1 MAIDTTRQLIQQ
13 IANASQIGENTA
25 ARVGGAMEAILND
38 VADAIEGSNGM
49 YNIVRQVALSIGVEI
64 PLSNTG
70 IIKDGVINPDG
81 DGHYSDYI
89 DIENS
94 FFSLWTYGATV
105 YSAVNYYDAN
115 KAFLSSVNYPAAIG
129 GHWLDVLTPPEGAKY
144 AIFGANNYI
153 QPTRVYVGA
162 AADLIGQINTLKNL
176 LTKQEQTATTTAT
189 SPEYVMQLKAG
200 RQYSI
205 TAKTATL
212 GTSTS
217 TNIGVWVKVGSTQ
230 TEIRQATAAELYSG
244 ITFVYTPADDA
255 LLGVRMMQVGIE
267 FTLTAE
273 SAENVG
279 RMAEELADVKAV
291 TDAIGNAL
299 RREDQKTGTTTATAV
314 EYVANLVGGTKY
326 TITIKTASLTPVT
339 DTRIGLWVKND
350 GNRQTQILSSTPA
363 KLYAGETI
371 DYTPSED
378 VSLGC
383 RTLHIGDDFQITLV
397 YYDQSAMS
405 GGKSQWDGANVVL
418 WGDSITA
425 QGNGQN
431 NPSSFLIYAAREH
444 KFNVLYA
451 RGIGGQTFTWNDDG
465 WYTQVGSLGNYL
477 DRYNYNASGTKLST
491 VVKPATI
498 TQQEI
503 GYIES
508 AKGVQI
514 EIHYGSFCSWD
525 RITAM
530 IPDTIKDT
538 IDLVVIC
545 GGTNDFYAVEETSGS
560 GEVSAAEPT
569 WVANSNVDAAWA
581 ASTEYNGGDYD
592 INQTLS
598 GGIASAV
605 MKLRTRCPNAVVVLA
620 TPFPKFNLTTKQQFV
635 NTAGLKMSQFCE
647 MLHKI
652 AAYVNVP
659 VISSSEASGIDGTIF
674 GSLVS
679 DSTHPNE
686 AGRKMF
692 GRTFIGALKD
702 IAKKI
707 Q

>member
-25 ARVGGAMEAILND
+25 ARVGNAMEAILND

-94 FFSLWTYGATV
+94 FFSLWTYGATA

-115 KAFLSSVNYPAAIG
+115 KAFLSSVNYPAG

-153 QPTRVYVGA
+153 NPTRVYLGA
-162 AADLIGQINTLKNL
+162 TADLIGQINVLKNL
-176 LTKQEQTATTTAT
+176 LTKQEQTATTAAT
-189 SPEYVMQLKAG
+189 TPEYVIQLTAG

-212 GTSTS
+212 ISATN
-217 TNIGVWVKVGSTQ
+217 TNIGVWVKVGGTQ
-230 TEIRQATAAELYSG
+230 TRIRQATAAELYSG
-244 ITFVYTPADDA
+244 ITFSYTPTDDV
-255 LLGVRMMQVGIE
+255 LLGLRTMQAGVE

-279 RMAEELADVKAV
+279 QMAEELADAKAV
-291 TDAIGNAL
+291 TDAIGDAL
-299 RREDQKTGTTTATAV
+299 RREEQKDGTTTSTAV
-314 EYVANLVGGTKY
+314 EYVANLVSGTKY
-326 TITIKTASLTPVT
+326 TITVKTASLTSVT
-339 DTRIGLWVKND
+339 DTRIGLWVKN
-350 GNRQTQILSSTPA
+350 GNGQQTQILSSTPA

-508 AKGVQI
+508 AKGVSI

-581 ASTEYNGGDYD
+581 ASIEYNGGDYD

-635 NTAGLKMSQFCE
+635 NTSGLKMSQFCE

-674 GSLVS
+674 GSLVV

-702 IAKKI
+702 IAKKV